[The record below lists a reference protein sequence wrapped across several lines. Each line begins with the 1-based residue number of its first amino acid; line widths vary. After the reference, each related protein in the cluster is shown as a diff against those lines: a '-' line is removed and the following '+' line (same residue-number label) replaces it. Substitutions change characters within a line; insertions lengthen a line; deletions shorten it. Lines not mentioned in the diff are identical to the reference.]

1 MSFQRMNDDNE
12 ILSKKD
18 DSDDEKVLIRV
29 FVGVWVVGVVAAI
42 AVVGGICWAVWR
54 VVEWLVTK

>member
-1 MSFQRMNDDNE
+1 MNDDNE